1 MPNDT
6 TNYNPQ
12 LIELTIPFTETLAL
26 LGGEVVVADAG
37 DIRVHL
43 WRTAQWQRACDAFVG
58 ALRAK
63 HPTRRIAVLDMSPE
77 RVASALAA
85 GQPLGDHGNFTTT
98 IDLCEFSP
106 PSLIAT
112 LPEAHRPAFAAFMRT
127 LFGAATAPGSTFIQ
141 LRLPSEAAAGDSG
154 LSVAEYQRYWQ
165 ALAAVDYGD
174 LREACDEAMKSVSG
188 RQALEVETK
197 DLSGNVHQLTFA
209 VGERPWHRDDG
220 NGDFPAGEI
229 YVAPLEDSVE
239 GSFAAGRFFWEGTWY
254 PEAVLTF
261 KAGRLVASAPE
272 VILADL
278 AQAPGDAL
286 MFAEF
291 GIGINPGLNPTLNP
305 GLNSCLT
312 SGLTSGLKQLSGHS
326 LFDEKLAGTCHVALG
341 ANDMFG
347 GGNGGPVHV
356 DFVATQFHLITK

>member
-1 MPNDT
+1 MN
-6 TNYNPQ
+6 NNNPQ
-12 LIELTIPFTETLAL
+12 FNELTIPFTETLAQ
-26 LGGEVVVADAG
+26 LGGEVVVADEG
-37 DIRVHL
+37 DIRIHL
-43 WRTAQWQRACDAFVG
+43 WRTATWQQACDAFV
-58 ALRAK
+58 AAVIAK
-63 HPTRRIAVLDMSPE
+63 YSNRRIAVHDMSPE

-85 GQPLGDHGNFTTT
+85 GQPLGEHGNNDPNGDPNGDSGTFTTT

-106 PSLIAT
+106 PSLIGT
-112 LPEAHRPAFAAFMRT
+112 LPEAHRPVFAAFMRGI
-127 LFGAATAPGSTFIQ
+127 FGSATAPGNTFIQ
-141 LRLPSEAAAGDSG
+141 LRLPSEKAAGDSG
-154 LSVAEYQRYWQ
+154 LSWAEYQRYWQ
-165 ALAAVDYGD
+165 TLVSVDYGD
-174 LREACDEAMKSVSG
+174 LRKACDQGLKNVAG

-197 DLSGNVHQLTFA
+197 DLSGNVHRLTFA

-286 MFAEF
+286 MCAEF
-291 GIGINPGLNPTLNP
+291 GIGLNP
-305 GLNSCLT
+305 GSN
-312 SGLTSGLKQLSGHS
+312 QVSGHS

-341 ANDMFG
+341 ANNMFG
-347 GGNGGPVHV
+347 GVNGGPVHV
-356 DFVATQFHLITK
+356 DFVAAQYTLNLNNSL